1 MYSASAALAGQ
12 RTANL
17 GPFFTVPT
25 LDAKDA
31 LNSMDVLALF
41 PRTSYYRAYD
51 QER

>member
-41 PRTSYYRAYD
+41 PRMSYHRAHD